1 MSIQSN
7 INQGLAIGAALL
19 SQTPRAD
26 EVKEKRAA
34 MRDVKTK
41 TEQKEK
47 LLEPM
52 ADAAWERANIKQ
64 EYASA
69 KKDKDKDRMAELEYQ
84 YGQSQKTQIGA
95 QEAAM
100 GLEQDILKSN
110 IKLGQ
115 ADYND
120 FRNIE
125 SQRMTLATLKAESL
139 IDLKKEQ
146 KARRR
151 TFMSSKYLGGE
162 EYEGVHISDLGK
174 NEQKQIAAQFSPSER
189 KKYIDAKDAQR
200 KGGK

>member
-7 INQGLAIGAALL
+7 INQALMMSGVLL
-19 SQTPRAD
+19 SQSPSAA
-26 EVKEKRAA
+26 EAKEIKAA
-34 MRDVKTK
+34 KKNVKTK
-41 TEQKEK
+41 TAQKED

-52 ADAAWERANIKQ
+52 ANAAAERAKIKQ
-64 EYASA
+64 EYEAA
-69 KKDKDKDRMAELEYQ
+69 KKAKDKDKMAELEYK
-84 YGQSQKTQIGA
+84 YEQSKKTQIGA

-100 GLEQDILKSN
+100 GLEQDILKSK

-115 ADYND
+115 ADYDD

-125 SQRMTLATLKAESL
+125 SQRMTLANLKAESL

-151 TFMSSKYLGGE
+151 TFMSPEYLGGE
-162 EYEGVHISDLGK
+162 EYEGVPISAFGK
-174 NEQKQIAAQFSPSER
+174 DAQKQIAANYSSSER
-189 KKYIDAKDAQR
+189 KKYMDAKDIKR